1 MVRVVIIADDYT
13 GAADTGVQFAK
24 KRLKTTIVRDL
35 KRIGEIAERVDVLVF
50 DTESRGDPREVAYEK
65 VALASEEFKKMGVE
79 LLYKKIDST
88 LRGNLGV
95 ELDAAIDTLAVS
107 AVILCPAY
115 PKNGRITVGGFHLKN
130 QSLIEDTEVAKDPE
144 SPVRQ
149 SHIPTLIRSQS
160 GKRVSLV
167 DVGIVSRG
175 VKRVKGEV
183 VRQLKGGSQI
193 IVVDAV
199 SQRDLKIIAQT
210 IASLDQPVLVCGS
223 GGLAEELPEALGL
236 GVDGGEC
243 VVVIAG
249 SVSEVT
255 AQQIHTAAKTLNVKV
270 VTIDVHR
277 ILRGEEAGSLEVA
290 RVVEEAEK
298 ALHAGRDVIIRLAE
312 SLSVLEEA
320 KESGRGLGLTDR
332 EMRTQMGHILGRTSQ
347 AIVPRGNVCGM
358 VVTGGETAFNVYT
371 ALDVLEVRVEEEV
384 LPGIPVVTIVGGPAC
399 GTRVVTKAGAFG
411 DEDALVTAIE
421 YLRKKR

>member
-1 MVRVVIIADDYT
+1 MVRVGIIADDYT

-50 DTESRGDPREVAYEK
+50 DTESRGDTRDVAYEK
-65 VALASEEFKKMGVE
+65 VALASEEFKKMGAE

-95 ELDAAIDTLAVS
+95 ELDAAMDTLVVS

-160 GKRVSLV
+160 GKRVSLI
-167 DVGIVSRG
+167 DIGIVSRG
-175 VKRVKGEV
+175 VKRVQGEV
-183 VRQLKGGSQI
+183 VRQLKEGSQI

-199 SQRDLKIIAQT
+199 SQRNLKIIAQT

-255 AQQIHTAAKTLNVKV
+255 AQQIRTAAKTLNVKV

-277 ILRGEEAGSLEVA
+277 VLRGKEAGSLEVA
-290 RVVEEAEK
+290 RVVDEAEK
-298 ALHAGRDVIIRLAE
+298 ALHAGMDVIIRLAE
-312 SLSVLEEA
+312 SLSALEEA
-320 KESGRGLGLTDR
+320 KESGRGLGLSDR
-332 EMRTQMGHILGRTSQ
+332 KMRTQMGHILGRTSQ
-347 AIVPRGNVCGM
+347 AIVPRENVCGM

-371 ALDVLEVRVEEEV
+371 ALDVLEVRVEEEI

-421 YLRKKR
+421 YLRKQR

>member
-1 MVRVVIIADDYT
+1 MVRVGIIADDYT

-65 VALASEEFKKMGVE
+65 VALASEEFKKMGAE

-95 ELDAAIDTLAVS
+95 ELDAAIDRLAVS

-115 PKNGRITVGGFHLKN
+115 PKNGRTTVGGFHLKN

-160 GKRVSLV
+160 EKRVSLV
-167 DVGIVSRG
+167 DIGIISRG
-175 VKRVKGEV
+175 VKRVKSEV

-193 IVVDAV
+193 IVVDAI
-199 SQRDLKIIAQT
+199 SQRNLKIIAQT
-210 IASLDQPVLVCGS
+210 IASLDQQVLVCGS

-290 RVVEEAEK
+290 RVVDEAEK
-298 ALHAGRDVIIRLAE
+298 AFHVGRDVIIRLAE
-312 SLSVLEEA
+312 SLSALEEA

-347 AIVPRGNVCGM
+347 AIMKRGNVCGM

-384 LPGIPVVTIVGGPAC
+384 LPGIPVVTIVGGSAC

-421 YLRKKR
+421 YLRKQR

>member
-1 MVRVVIIADDYT
+1 MVKVGIIADDYT

-24 KRLKTTIVRDL
+24 KRLKTTIVRDR

-50 DTESRGDPREVAYEK
+50 DTESRGDPKEVAYEK
-65 VALASEEFKKMGVE
+65 VALASEEFKKTGVE

-95 ELDAAIDTLAVS
+95 ELDAAIDTLSMS

-115 PKNGRITVGGFHLKN
+115 PKTGRITVGGFHLKN
-130 QSLIEDTEVAKDPE
+130 QSLIEDTEISMDPE
-144 SPVRQ
+144 SPVKQ

-160 GKRVSLV
+160 GKKVSLV
-167 DVGIVSRG
+167 DIGMVSKG
-175 VKRVKGEV
+175 AEMMKREV
-183 VRQLKGGSQI
+183 VKLLKGGSQI
-193 IVVDAV
+193 IVFDAI
-199 SQRDLKIIAQT
+199 SQRDLKTIAQT
-210 IASLDQPVLVCGS
+210 IAILDQHVLMCGS
-223 GGLAEELPEALGL
+223 GGLAEELPDALEL
-236 GVDGGEC
+236 GEDIGEC

-255 AQQIHTAAKTLNVKV
+255 AQQIRTAAKTLNVKV
-270 VTIDVHR
+270 LTIDVNR
-277 ILRGEEAGSLEVA
+277 VLRGEEDGSLEAA
-290 RVVEEAEK
+290 RVVDEAEK
-298 ALHAGRDVIIRLAE
+298 ALDAGRDVIIRLAE
-312 SLSVLEEA
+312 SLRALEDF
-320 KESGRGLGLTDR
+320 KEVGRGLGLTDR
-332 EMRTQMGHILGRTSQ
+332 EMRVQMGRILGRTSQ
-347 AIVPRGNVCGM
+347 AIVTRGNVCGL

-384 LPGIPVVTIVGGPAC
+384 LPGIPVVTLVGGSAC

>member
-1 MVRVVIIADDYT
+1 MVRVGIIADDYT

-35 KRIGEIAERVDVLVF
+35 KRIGEITERVDVLVF

-65 VALASEEFKKMGVE
+65 VALASEEFKKMGAE

-95 ELDAAIDTLAVS
+95 ELDAAMDTLAVS

-130 QSLIEDTEVAKDPE
+130 LSLIEETEVAKDPE

-167 DVGIVSRG
+167 DIGIVSRG

-183 VRQLKGGSQI
+183 VRQLTGGSQI
-193 IVVDAV
+193 IVVDAI
-199 SQRDLKIIAQT
+199 SQGDLKIIAQT

-255 AQQIHTAAKTLNVKV
+255 AQQIRRAAKTLNVKV

-277 ILRGEEAGSLEVA
+277 SLRGEEAKSLEVA
-290 RVVEEAEK
+290 RVVDDAEK

-312 SLSVLEEA
+312 SLSALEEA

-332 EMRTQMGHILGRTSQ
+332 EMRTQMGHILGSTSQ
-347 AIVPRGNVCGM
+347 AIMKGGNVCGM
-358 VVTGGETAFNVYT
+358 VVTGGETAFHVYT

-411 DEDALVTAIE
+411 DEDALVKAIK
-421 YLRKKR
+421 YLRKQR

>member
-1 MVRVVIIADDYT
+1 MVSVVIIADDYT

-35 KRIGEIAERVDVLVF
+35 KRIEEIAERVDVLVF
-50 DTESRGDPREVAYEK
+50 DTESRGEPKEVAYEK
-65 VALASEEFKKMGVE
+65 VVLASEEFKKMRVE

-107 AVILCPAY
+107 TVILCPAY

-160 GKRVSLV
+160 GKRVSLL
-167 DVGIVSRG
+167 DISIVSRG
-175 VKRVKGEV
+175 VKRVKHEV
-183 VRQLKGGSQI
+183 VRQLKEGSQI
-193 IVVDAV
+193 IVVDAI

-210 IASLDQPVLVCGS
+210 IACLDQPVLVCGS

-255 AQQIHTAAKTLNVKV
+255 AQQIHTAAKTFDVKV

-277 ILRGEEAGSLEVA
+277 ILRGEEARSLEA
-290 RVVEEAEK
+290 TRVVEEAEK
-298 ALHAGRDVIIRLAE
+298 ALHTGRDVIIRLAE
-312 SLSVLEEA
+312 SLSALEEA
-320 KESGRGLGLTDR
+320 KESGRNLGLTDR
-332 EMRTQMGHILGRTSQ
+332 EMRTQMGHILGSTAQ
-347 AIVPRGNVCGM
+347 AIVLRRNVCGM

-411 DEDALVTAIE
+411 DEDALITAIE